1 MENFLATLALLMLGI
16 LLRKL
21 RLFPKDS
28 AQTLNLFVIYVSL
41 PALIL
46 VQIPKLSF
54 STDII
59 VPILMPWG
67 MLIVSAL
74 LVLLASRLLQWKKE
88 VTGALL
94 LIVPLGNTSF
104 LGIPMVKAFWGT
116 ENISYAVLYDQLGSF
131 MALSTYGTLILATYG
146 DTDKPAVVAIARK
159 IFLFPPFLALISAFI
174 LKPFLIPESLT
185 AMLEIIAA
193 SLVPVVM
200 VAVGMQLKLRMT
212 HEEIA
217 PFSFGLLI
225 KLVIAPLMAF
235 SFCKIIGLDTMA
247 AKVSIFEAGMP
258 PMVTA
263 GALAL
268 MAGLAPELTAA
279 MVGYG
284 ILFSFL
290 TLPALYQLF

>member
-59 VPILMPWG
+59 VPIIMPWG